1 MWQQLLMG
9 PSKLKSAHTP
19 LSQLQYGGGL
29 EVGTKTLVPA
39 PQALLSDKGNSLE
52 IPEALTGMSVG
63 FSRALIIS

>member
-19 LSQLQYGGGL
+19 LSELQYGGGL

-39 PQALLSDKGNSLE
+39 PQALLTKGK
-52 IPEALTGMSVG
+52 A
-63 FSRALIIS
+63 